1 MSITFQTGILF
12 SLAFILS
19 FRFNRR
25 RTEDSTHPL
34 WSLILY
40 KLCGANLG
48 RLLPTPQFRLYISP
62 ESSNPNETLSGAVLE
77 VIPDFC
83 ILLYRAHP
91 VKPKTLAQIL
101 QQITSSFL
109 PSPHTV
115 QISSLSIPLLVE
127 LKRPISRNCVDL
139 KEFMSEV
146 TSSMLKARKQV
157 TAQALCLFSIPKHH
171 DQDEVYL
178 IAAVG
183 EWWSFRLVSRSDFKG
198 KIFQNRLYG
207 KLLLQVKENEN
218 EDNEDMTHLMG
229 SSQTGDMEKYQA
241 QMKEEE
247 TLEEIRLRHDRER
260 AKRLSKRERRRIDWS
275 QNQSDLQKLI
285 DGAKMGE
292 PGVYAEKAMNEFIR
306 LQSKLDQSWQRNW
319 GTVFLE
325 PNPASGLVDIEQQTE
340 WSKVFRIGTQTS
352 ASYLDQISNKLARL
366 VKQTSLEDLPVADP
380 IVESNQT
387 EPSHIQ
393 PDRVRT
399 QSRDRNSSRHDSSH
413 PGSRNP
419 SYGPGSHIPDRPP
432 STTVRARPGGS
443 DTQALTRNSQT
454 DRRAPS
460 RPVSRAPSRAG
471 SGAPSPAGSGAPSP
485 AGSGVPSPAGS
496 RDPSIDP
503 GSRARNPLR
512 SSRIQPGSS
521 NIQRSNQDERTK
533 PSR

>member
-40 KLCGANLG
+40 KLCGPNLG

-83 ILLYRAHP
+83 ILLYRAQP
-91 VKPKTLAQIL
+91 VKPKTFLAQIL
-101 QQITSSFL
+101 QQITTSFL

-139 KEFMSEV
+139 KEFMSGL
-146 TSSMLKARKQV
+146 TSSMLKARNQV
-157 TAQALCLFSIPKHH
+157 TAQALCLFSIPEHH
-171 DQDEVYL
+171 DQDGVFL

-183 EWWSFRLVSRSDFKG
+183 EWWSFRLVSRSDFEG
-198 KIFQNRLYG
+198 RIFQDHLYD
-207 KLLLQVKENEN
+207 KLLQVKENEK

-241 QMKEEE
+241 QMKEE
-247 TLEEIRLRHDRER
+247 TPEEIRLRHKRER
-260 AKRLSKRERRRIDWS
+260 ANRLSEREKTRIDWS

-285 DGAKMGE
+285 DEAEVKMGE
-292 PGVYAEKAMNEFIR
+292 PGVYANEKMDEYSR
-306 LQSKLDQSWQRNW
+306 LQSTLDRSWQRHW

-325 PNPASGLVDIEQQTE
+325 PDPASRSGLVDIKQQTE

-352 ASYLDQISNKLARL
+352 ASYLDQISNELARL
-366 VKQTSLEDLPVADP
+366 VEQTSLEDLPVADP
-380 IVESNQT
+380 SM
-387 EPSHIQ
+387 
-393 PDRVRT
+393 
-399 QSRDRNSSRHDSSH
+399 
-413 PGSRNP
+413 
-419 SYGPGSHIPDRPP
+419 
-432 STTVRARPGGS
+432 
-443 DTQALTRNSQT
+443 
-454 DRRAPS
+454 
-460 RPVSRAPSRAG
+460 
-471 SGAPSPAGSGAPSP
+471 
-485 AGSGVPSPAGS
+485 
-496 RDPSIDP
+496 
-503 GSRARNPLR
+503 
-512 SSRIQPGSS
+512 
-521 NIQRSNQDERTK
+521 
-533 PSR
+533 